1 MEALLEQFGDG
12 QLILFAG
19 LVTGIVFGA
28 CAQASHF
35 CLRAATIE
43 LWRGRP
49 GPRFAVW
56 LLVFSSALILTQAL
70 IRNDMLDTGGLRQL
84 TGVGSLSGA
93 LVGGTLFGVGM
104 ILARGCASRL
114 LVLSATGNLRAFMT
128 GLLLTIV
135 AQASLTG
142 IFSPLREW
150 LSSLWLVSGPAR
162 DLASLLPEGSAL
174 VGGALLLLGG
184 AALAFREKTGGIT
197 CAASLLTGGSIAL
210 GWYLTAFLAGWSFE
224 PVTVQSVTFTG
235 PSADT
240 FMALVDRDSWPL
252 DFGFGLVPGVFAGA
266 FVSSLLRREFRI
278 RTFDAESGMVRYLV
292 GAVLMGFGGML
303 AGGCAVGAGITG
315 GSVLALT
322 SWIALAAMWFSAGLA
337 DHMLNR
343 LAPVPAAS
351 PT

>member
-1 MEALLEQFGDG
+1 
-12 QLILFAG
+12 
-19 LVTGIVFGA
+19 
-28 CAQASHF
+28 
-35 CLRAATIE
+35 
-43 LWRGRP
+43 
-49 GPRFAVW
+49 
-56 LLVFSSALILTQAL
+56 
-70 IRNDMLDTGGLRQL
+70 
-84 TGVGSLSGA
+84 
-93 LVGGTLFGVGM
+93 
-104 ILARGCASRL
+104 
-114 LVLSATGNLRAFMT
+114 
-128 GLLLTIV
+128 
-135 AQASLTG
+135 
-142 IFSPLREW
+142 
-150 LSSLWLVSGPAR
+150 
-162 DLASLLPEGSAL
+162 
-174 VGGALLLLGG
+174 
-184 AALAFREKTGGIT
+184 
-197 CAASLLTGGSIAL
+197 
-210 GWYLTAFLAGWSFE
+210 

-278 RTFDAESGMVRYLV
+278 QTFDAESGMVRYLV

-343 LAPVPAAS
+343 LGAVPAAS